1 MSKSNYR
8 HLLENKYKFD
18 LPNALENNVTGADMI
33 DLINVFAII
42 IIIKLIVIGMIVS
55 HSLISNLIN
64 SLEYETAMLRC
75 LGWTHSHVC
84 LSILIRQVL
93 FISIP
98 GMVSGL
104 MAIQGMYKL
113 LNYVFIEKA
122 NTKLNLE
129 LTSFQIFV
137 AIFIA
142 IGCPIISLIPPML
155 KASKQVLRDML
166 N

>member
-1 MSKSNYR
+1 MSKSDYR

-18 LPNALENNVTGADMI
+18 LPLALENNDTGADMFN
-33 DLINVFAII
+33 LINVFAII
-42 IIIKLIVIGMIVS
+42 IFIKLIVIGMVVS

-98 GMVSGL
+98 GMISGL
-104 MAIQGMYKL
+104 MAM
-113 LNYVFIEKA
+113 
-122 NTKLNLE
+122 
-129 LTSFQIFV
+129 
-137 AIFIA
+137 
-142 IGCPIISLIPPML
+142 
-155 KASKQVLRDML
+155 
-166 N
+166 